1 MYRCENILKC
11 GGAGAGSL
19 LDKEAQ
25 MATILTKI
33 NMWKSVSRLIIGK
46 LRGYWVREPC
56 SAYGGYNLII
66 LINSSRVSGCCGA

>member
-1 MYRCENILKC
+1 MITYSCENILKR

-33 NMWKSVSRLIIGK
+33 NVWKSSFQTD
-46 LRGYWVREPC
+46 YW
-56 SAYGGYNLII
+56 
-66 LINSSRVSGCCGA
+66 